1 MDLKTYVADNRIE
14 IIKGLFEFAVQNTVE
29 KCRLNYRLAHL
40 YTTPRSDT
48 DWSFEDHRGI
58 KDKLIEE
65 SCKASVFL
73 AFDLAQPIR
82 EKLDF
87 YDLICCAMPYSK
99 DDEYNKYI
107 YNEVVKYTKSEE
119 IRDSFIEIL
128 YKLNLKSKA
137 LQKSRLSED
146 IRKYVVNFDDTK
158 NAFNT
163 LLDNCDLPYNPYSI
177 NDIHIDSIRLDS
189 FGNTHTQNIEL
200 SINGDSF
207 NLKQM
212 GYNKVEVRFKF
223 IDVKEFSISNKQT
236 SILNIAETKEI
247 SGYGDTITFTCGDA
261 LLIQSSKIETLHIRK
276 WIEKCEW

>member
-1 MDLKTYVADNRIE
+1 M
-14 IIKGLFEFAVQNTVE
+14 
-29 KCRLNYRLAHL
+29 
-40 YTTPRSDT
+40 
-48 DWSFEDHRGI
+48 
-58 KDKLIEE
+58 
-65 SCKASVFL
+65 
-73 AFDLAQPIR
+73 
-82 EKLDF
+82 
-87 YDLICCAMPYSK
+87 
-99 DDEYNKYI
+99 
-107 YNEVVKYTKSEE
+107 
-119 IRDSFIEIL
+119 

-177 NDIHIDSIRLDS
+177 NDIHIDSIRRDS

-212 GYNKVEVRFKF
+212 GYNNVEVRFKF
-223 IDVKEFSISNKQT
+223 IDVKKFSISNKQT